1 VCFKELFKLEKI
13 TLWKWLKIYSK
24 PVLKIIIFRM
34 KYYSSQLNKKIL
46 KFDKNKLNK
55 LSNKQN
61 ELKQNNIFRYKKR

>member
-1 VCFKELFKLEKI
+1 
-13 TLWKWLKIYSK
+13 
-24 PVLKIIIFRM
+24 M